1 MNRPLPAAVT
11 AMTAMTAVTAGTL
24 RLSAVADSSLAL
36 EGPLTFA
43 TARSAHELGTRLL
56 SRGGAGA
63 LEIDCSAVTV
73 ADSAGLA
80 VLLDWMRTAKSAGRP
95 LRYAHL
101 PAGLTALAR
110 ISEVEELLARG
121 V

>member
-1 MNRPLPAAVT
+1 MNRSLPAAVT
-11 AMTAMTAVTAGTL
+11 TGTAGTL
-24 RLSAVADSSLAL
+24 RLGAVADGRLAL
-36 EGPLTFA
+36 EGPLSFA
-43 TARSAHELGTRLL
+43 TARNARELGTRLL
-56 SRGGAGA
+56 CEGGADA